1 MADDDDQAVDDANA
15 DDTVDDQDTQQGTD
29 DNADDAQ
36 AAKDAQAADADKV
49 QRGDNAQTKARK
61 WERQAKRDREAREKL
76 EAENKKLRE
85 SSQSDQDRAL
95 TEAKAQARTE
105 ALSEATPRMRALAL
119 ELAVTRLASVR
130 GIKVGDGEDAKTV
143 RFSDPDDVQMWLER
157 QIRTG
162 DLDEKDIYTDDGGV
176 DRDALTD
183 ALVTLAAE
191 KPTWLA
197 GASNGGARKPAGDV
211 DAGKGKPSTGI
222 RSVEEELAHIQRGR
236 RPTATT

>member
-95 TEAKAQARTE
+95 TEAKRQA
-105 ALSEATPRMRALAL
+105 
-119 ELAVTRLASVR
+119 
-130 GIKVGDGEDAKTV
+130 
-143 RFSDPDDVQMWLER
+143 
-157 QIRTG
+157 RTG

-222 RSVEEELAHIQRGR
+222 RSVEEELGHIQRGR